1 MTTATRRWMFSAM
14 TAAGITA
21 LLSCV
26 PASVRAQGTTPPA
39 APSAQDL
46 EGAAPSAAAPAKRP
60 VRTFQVYGDNWE
72 FLPNVIQVKKGDHVV
87 LKLRAYRASRSFV
100 LKAYKIDVLMP
111 QDEDVK
117 VEFDADKA
125 GTFPFKCG
133 RPCGDG
139 CAKLRGKLIVE
150 E

>member
-1 MTTATRRWMFSAM
+1 MTTAIGRWMLSTV
-14 TAAGITA
+14 TAAGITV

-26 PASVRAQGTTPPA
+26 PSPIRAQGTTPPA
-39 APSAQDL
+39 APAVPDL
-46 EGAAPSAAAPAKRP
+46 EEATPSAAVPAKRP

-72 FLPNVIQVKKGDHVV
+72 FLPNVIQVRKGDHVV
-87 LKLRAYRASRSFV
+87 LKLHAYRASRSFV
-100 LKAYKIDVLMP
+100 LKAYRIDVLMP
-111 QDEDVK
+111 QDQDVK